1 MEKIWAPW
9 RMRYIDGSHK
19 DEGCIF
25 CNKPKED
32 NDMENLIVYRGRF
45 SFAMLNLFPYTNGH
59 TMVAPYRHTAIF
71 EELTRDEVIDI
82 HLVTSIIIKA
92 IKMTMNPDGFNLG
105 YNLGRTAGAG
115 IVDHLHFHIV
125 PRWNGDTNFMPVIG
139 EVKVISEHIE
149 QTYNKILKGIEVML

>member
-1 MEKIWAPW
+1 MERIWAPW

-25 CNKPKED
+25 CVKPTHTDD
-32 NDMENLIVYRGRF
+32 NGNLIVYRGDYA
-45 SFAMLNLFPYTNGH
+45 FAMMNLFPYTNGH
-59 TMVAPYRHTAIF
+59 TMVAPYKHTAIF
-71 EELTRDEVIDI
+71 EELTEKEVLDI
-82 HLVTSIIIKA
+82 HKISSIVIKA
-92 IKMTMNPDGFNLG
+92 IKKTMHPDGFNLG

-115 IVDHLHFHIV
+115 IADHLHFHIV

-149 QTYNKILKGIEVML
+149 QTYEKLLKGIREVL

>member
-1 MEKIWAPW
+1 
-9 RMRYIDGSHK
+9 MRYIDGSHK

>member
-19 DEGCIF
+19 DDGCIF
-25 CNKPKED
+25 CVKPTQTTDK
-32 NDMENLIVYRGRF
+32 ENLIVYRGKYA
-45 SFAMLNLFPYTNGH
+45 FAMMNLFPYTNGH

-71 EELTRDEVIDI
+71 EELTDEEVLDI
-82 HLVTSIIIKA
+82 HNVSSLIIKA
-92 IKMTMNPDGFNLG
+92 IRKTMNPDGFNLG

-149 QTYNKILKGIEVML
+149 QTYDKLLIGLGEVL

>member
-32 NDMENLIVYRGRF
+32 YDRENLIVYRGRF

-92 IKMTMNPDGFNLG
+92 IKMTMSPDGFNLG

>member
-25 CNKPKED
+25 CNKPKEN
-32 NDMENLIVYRGRF
+32 NDRENLIVYRGRF

-82 HLVTSIIIKA
+82 HIVTSIIIKA

-149 QTYNKILKGIEVML
+149 QTYDKILKGIEVMG

>member
-1 MEKIWAPW
+1 MERLWAPW
-9 RMRYIDGSHK
+9 RMRYIDGTHK

-32 NDMENLIVYRGRF
+32 RDMENLIVFRGEYA
-45 SFAMLNLFPYTNGH
+45 FAMMNLFPYTNGH

-71 EELTRDEVIDI
+71 EELTTEEVLDI
-82 HLVTSIIIKA
+82 HKVSALIIRGIKRS
-92 IKMTMNPDGFNLG
+92 MNPEGFNLG

-115 IVDHLHFHIV
+115 IADHIHFHIV
-125 PRWNGDTNFMPVIG
+125 PRWNGDTNFMPIIG

-149 QTYNKILKGIEVML
+149 ATYKKLIKSILEII

>member
-1 MEKIWAPW
+1 
-9 RMRYIDGSHK
+9 MRYIDGSHK

-25 CNKPKED
+25 CNKPKEN
-32 NDMENLIVYRGRF
+32 NDRENLIVYRGRF

-82 HLVTSIIIKA
+82 HIVTSIIIKA

-149 QTYNKILKGIEVML
+149 QTYAKILKGIEVMG